1 MFIRTFIAGVVLAS
15 GSVASA
21 DLVNPLVPAWAGD
34 ATASR
39 YEWNSFTE
47 AYQAPNFPD
56 SPFSTDVMLFNFTPG
71 ATIAGSGNIY
81 NPAAGLNIHMY
92 GSFAFELAVLN
103 ISTSG
108 SELNYDDT
116 YLFVSSEG
124 EKESATITA
133 TAIERFREEV
143 PGLGY
148 NVTVAYEF
156 NTSDVAFDIVDWGFF
171 YNGTDPHLSLD
182 AARLDFNTVPVPAS
196 ILGLG
201 LISATRRR
209 RR

>member
-1 MFIRTFIAGVVLAS
+1 MFIRALIPCTTLAVCS
-15 GSVASA
+15 IASA

-34 ATASR
+34 STASR

-47 AYQAPNFPD
+47 AYNAPNFPD
-56 SPFSTDVMLFNFTPG
+56 SPFSQDVMLFNTTPG

-81 NPAAGLNIHMY
+81 NPAGGLNIHMY

-103 ISTSG
+103 IATSG
-108 SELNYDDT
+108 SELDYDDT
-116 YLFVSSEG
+116 YLFVSSANEA
-124 EKESATITA
+124 EYTEIYASAITRSS
-133 TAIERFREEV
+133 E
-143 PGLGY
+143 PGGFGGV

-156 NTSDVAFDIVDWGFF
+156 DTSGVDFEIADWGFF
-171 YNGTDPHLSLD
+171 AKGTTAHISLD